1 MARKLAIDGQ
11 AVAYAVLEALLAES
25 AIEPCWDN
33 QDINGVAD
41 HVITAA
47 DVEYLPRARRLT
59 LSFDLSGEP
68 STSGEAQDLDEPVPF
83 VPVPVDAPPAD

>member
-11 AVAYAVLEALLAES
+11 AVAYAVLENLLAES
-25 AIEPCWDN
+25 VIEPCWDN
-33 QDINGVAD
+33 QDVNGVAD
-41 HVITAA
+41 HLITAA

-68 STSGEAQDLDEPVPF
+68 GESADLDEPVPF
-83 VPVPVDAPPAD
+83 VPVDVPPAD